1 MEPKIQI
8 AECGFWDCLC
18 ERNGIDLKLVRRT
31 QTGLRLNSNTRNFDR
46 KITILIAS
54 ERFYLRDRAYLDLR

>member
-31 QTGLRLNSNTRNFDR
+31 QTGLGLNSNIPVGF
-46 KITILIAS
+46 KKVCIVVS
-54 ERFYLRDRAYLDLR
+54 K